1 MRSNQAT
8 LHVNLASTR
17 MSAVPHILTRRRALH
32 AVPHFQ
38 QVVCI
43 YSSLHRPLLTFMTP
57 VLADLS
63 TIPSKYH
70 VFISPPLRRVYLG
83 GMDDSGQVVMDG
95 LKSEITTLK
104 ERITALNRDKIS
116 LSKDLLESRST
127 VSRLA
132 SAERAARLSLDEV
145 KEVACLANQRLEGL
159 KAEYDSL
166 KSR

>member
-1 MRSNQAT
+1 
-8 LHVNLASTR
+8 
-17 MSAVPHILTRRRALH
+17 
-32 AVPHFQ
+32 
-38 QVVCI
+38 
-43 YSSLHRPLLTFMTP
+43 
-57 VLADLS
+57 
-63 TIPSKYH
+63 
-70 VFISPPLRRVYLG
+70 
-83 GMDDSGQVVMDG
+83 MDDSGQVVMDG

>member
-1 MRSNQAT
+1 MFG
-8 LHVNLASTR
+8 
-17 MSAVPHILTRRRALH
+17 VPRILTRRHALH

-43 YSSLHRPLLTFMTP
+43 YSSLHRPLLTFMTL

-83 GMDDSGQVVMDG
+83 GMDDSSQVVVDG
-95 LKSEITTLK
+95 FKSEITTLK
-104 ERITALNRDKIS
+104 ERIATLNRDKES
-116 LSKDLLESRST
+116 LSKDLLESRNT

-132 SAERAARLSLDEV
+132 SAERAARLSLNEV
-145 KEVACLANQRLEGL
+145 KEAARLANQRLEGL
-159 KAEYDSL
+159 RAEYDSL
-166 KSR
+166 KTR